1 MSEFAHDLLEEVA
14 EGVIVRPML
23 TLNDAIDVFLAS
35 GFKDTTRARYSRV
48 LDTFADRFPRT
59 WDVAKVKE
67 SDCLSFLAGYSHR
80 TPGHRGYIEK
90 VLSSFFKHLYLG
102 HQIKQ
107 NPMDRIKRTRQP
119 SPEDLDVK
127 TLSSREVVLMLEAA
141 ETLSEQLCVAVLA
154 YLGPRRRAL
163 ALLRV
168 KDYDRDG
175 RRLRFHEKGGKTIWK
190 PVPDELAVLLD
201 ARLNEGGS
209 HAKPPFYG
217 REDEGRAKVAGA
229 VLEVAAPR
237 GGKAEVPALR
247 QDDYLIPPEGP
258 LLRQVRDDRVIW
270 RLVKKVAERAGV
282 DAHPHA
288 IRAAFAVYYL
298 ETRGRDIVGLQEL
311 MGHES
316 SETTKVYLRKM
327 DKALA
332 MEPVR
337 GLSWGT
343 HKMSPDPVTFRENG
357 AAANTG
363 NGDSVIGPQFAGN
376 SYPDSVG
383 VGAGGFEPPY
393 QAFPEAMP
401 PLSLQSLI
409 DDLDPLKMG
418 PQVPR

>member
-1 MSEFAHDLLEEVA
+1 MSEFAPDLLEEVA
-14 EGVIVRPML
+14 EGVYVRPML

-141 ETLSEQLCVAVLA
+141 ETVSEQLCVAVLA

-168 KDYDRDG
+168 KDYDRDR

-201 ARLNEGGS
+201 ARLSSGS
-209 HAKPPFYG
+209 ADEATGARAADG
-217 REDEGRAKVAGA
+217 RRSD
-229 VLEVAAPR
+229 P
-237 GGKAEVPALR
+237 
-247 QDDYLIPPEGP
+247 DDYLIPPEGP

-337 GLSWGT
+337 GLSWGVFDEFT
-343 HKMSPDPVTFRENG
+343 PTLHS
-357 AAANTG
+357 AAG
-363 NGDSVIGPQFAGN
+363 SDNGDSLTKPEFAGN
-376 SYPDSVG
+376 WYQDSVG